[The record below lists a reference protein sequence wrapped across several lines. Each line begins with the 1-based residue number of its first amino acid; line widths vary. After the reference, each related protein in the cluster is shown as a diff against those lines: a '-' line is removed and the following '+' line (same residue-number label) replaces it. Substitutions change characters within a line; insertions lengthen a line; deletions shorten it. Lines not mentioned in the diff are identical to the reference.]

1 MMAIT
6 FPKIRWKT
14 IRTIYFCRTFALF
27 VGGATPT
34 VGVEATMAAHKP
46 PPEGVVVVATLSR

>member
-1 MMAIT
+1 MRTIT
-6 FPKIRWKT
+6 LPKIRWKT

-34 VGVEATMAAHKP
+34 VGVEATATAQKP
-46 PPEGVVVVATLSR
+46 PPEGVVVVASVR